1 MPARSR
7 VGAFRAIL
15 VAAVAGVVA
24 ACAALPPASIAPLAV
39 PDAAFTLDGRLSARH
54 GDQGVAGAFTW
65 VHRPGRDAIDLAS
78 PLGQTL
84 AEIDGDADG
93 VRLRLPD
100 GRTDTAPDWG
110 TLTQRAFGV
119 VIPVEGL
126 AFWVRGEPRAG
137 AQARIER
144 DTRGRIVVL
153 RQDGWEIDYAYADD
167 SATRPGRLTLRY
179 ADTPPIDVRVVVD
192 HWQ

>member
-1 MPARSR
+1 MM
-7 VGAFRAIL
+7 
-15 VAAVAGVVA
+15 A
-24 ACAALPPASIAPLAV
+24 ACAALPPASIAPPGAQ
-39 PDAAFTLDGRLSARH
+39 DAAFTLDGRLSARR

-65 VHRPGRDAIDLAS
+65 IHRPGRDAIDLAS

-100 GRTDTAPDWG
+100 GKTDTAPDWA
-110 TLTQRAFGV
+110 TLTERAFGV

-137 AQARIER
+137 GTARIER
-144 DTRGRIVVL
+144 DARGRVVTL
-153 RQDGWEIDYAYADD
+153 RQDGWEIAYAYADD
-167 SATRPGRLTLRY
+167 SASRPDRVTLRY
-179 ADTPPIDVRVVVD
+179 PEAPPIDVRVVVD
-192 HWQ
+192 RWQ